1 MSFVARIVVDLP
13 LFLTMTMFPLVARCS
28 AKADACLC
36 DLIFIFILVSFDWF
50 GLIELSR
57 QYQLLMPI
65 DSQLIRLAV
74 SIFKELDVLQASQ
87 VIDLGLLERLEVID
101 N

>member
-1 MSFVARIVVDLP
+1 MVVDLQ
-13 LFLTMTMFPLVARCS
+13 LFVQVTMFPLVARYS

-36 DLIFIFILVSFDWF
+36 DLIFIFILVSFDCF
-50 GLIELSR
+50 GLIELSH
-57 QYQLLMPI
+57 QYQWLMLI